1 MAESIRWGTGPGTRG
16 ALITLPVAGL
26 AAPSPDSGSSGARE
40 VQRWAT

>member
-16 ALITLPVAGL
+16 ALTILPVVGL
-26 AAPSPDSGSSGARE
+26 AAPSLDNGPSGGGE